1 MDDWWSPALTSES
14 DTPPLD
20 TYIPRPLPAHAH
32 GPQQRP
38 GPYAR
43 PSTDPQA
50 TCTGTAQPQQ
60 GKGRWQFHPDCWGP
74 QPPPFPTA
82 AMLAK
87 PVAAE
92 PVAKWAPRPHAKVP
106 AVAKSRTPL
115 PRPKACPS
123 LPIAIAP
130 VPANIRAPLPMPE
143 ALPPLPMPKAPPPM
157 AIVPAPAMRPPQ
169 PMNAASSPATIGPV
183 DPQATLA
190 DMKFPP
196 RELWT
201 NFHYI
206 CIAFGHCQPP
216 GL

>member
-1 MDDWWSPALTSES
+1 MSSES

-60 GKGRWQFHPDCWGP
+60 GKGRWQFHPDCWRP
-74 QPPPFPTA
+74 QPPPVPTA
-82 AMLAK
+82 AVLAK
-87 PVAAE
+87 PVAAAK
-92 PVAKWAPRPHAKVP
+92 PVATLVPRP

-115 PRPKACPS
+115 PRPEARPA

-130 VPANIRAPLPMPE
+130 APANSRAPLPRPE
-143 ALPPLPMPKAPPPM
+143 AHPHMPIA
-157 AIVPAPAMRPPQ
+157 PAPAVRPPQ
-169 PMNAASSPATIGPV
+169 LVNAAAPPVAIGPV
-183 DPQATLA
+183 SPQATLA
-190 DMKFPP
+190 DMEFPP
-196 RELWT
+196 VEFWT
-201 NFHYI
+201 NFHYL

-216 GL
+216 SNS